1 MLEPGK
7 LAYGIKEVGRVIDT
21 GESTVYEYIKDGKI
35 RAVKHGRRTLILAE
49 DLERYLNS
57 LPAIPARTT
66 DAGFARDREKM
77 R

>member
-7 LAYGIKEVGRVIDT
+7 LAYGIKEVGRVINT
-21 GESTVYEYIKDGKI
+21 GQSTVYEYMKDGRI

-49 DLERYLNS
+49 DLQRYLNS
-57 LPAIPARTT
+57 LPAIPARRT
-66 DAGFARDREKM
+66 DAGFVRDREKV

>member
-7 LAYGIKEVGRVIDT
+7 LAYGIKEVGRVINT
-21 GESTVYEYIKDGKI
+21 GQSTVYEYIKEGRI

-49 DLERYLNS
+49 DLQRYLNS
-57 LPAIPARTT
+57 LPLIPARRT
-66 DAGFARDREKM
+66 DAGFVRDRENV

>member
-1 MLEPGK
+1 MLDPGK
-7 LAYGIKEVGRVIDT
+7 LAYGIKEVGRVINT
-21 GESTVYEYIKDGKI
+21 GQSTVYEYIKEGKI

-49 DLERYLNS
+49 DLQRYLNS
-57 LPAIPARTT
+57 LPAIPARRT